1 VTHHNAIALPSTPV
15 PVHVVEEGAGPV
27 VVLLH
32 GQPGSAASWAPVL
45 VELRDHARL
54 IALDRPGYRAT
65 GGPALGFA
73 ANAAVVVEV
82 LDALD
87 VESAVVVGHSWGGGV
102 AIALAAARPERVAGL
117 VLVGSV
123 GSCSSVDAFD
133 RMLALH
139 VLGPVLT
146 YASFRILSRL
156 LPLPAARRHL
166 SALANL
172 DDAAV
177 AELVASADDWRSF
190 VVEQR
195 ALMQEVSDLDAV
207 LHLIEAPTSVIMGEK
222 DFMVPPR
229 VGRELA
235 ERIPR
240 AECTLVAGVGH
251 VIPVEAPRAV
261 AAAVLERIGG

>member
-1 VTHHNAIALPSTPV
+1 MPV
-15 PVHVVEEGAGPV
+15 PVHVVDEGGGPA

-45 VELRDHARL
+45 VQLRGHARL
-54 IALDRPGYRAT
+54 IVPDRPGYRAT
-65 GGPALGFA
+65 GEPALGFA
-73 ANAAVVVEV
+73 ANAAVVAEL

-133 RMLALH
+133 RMLALP

-146 YASFRILSRL
+146 YVSFRGLSRL
-156 LPLPAARRHL
+156 LPLPCARRHL
-166 SALANL
+166 SALGNL
-172 DDAAV
+172 DDAAL
-177 AELVASADDWRSF
+177 AELVASADDWRAF

-195 ALMQEVSDLDAV
+195 ALVREVPDLDAV
-207 LHLIEAPTSVIMGEK
+207 LHLIQAPTSVIMGEK

-240 AECTLVAGVGH
+240 AECTLVPGAGH
-251 VIPVEAPRAV
+251 VMPVEAPEAV
-261 AAAVLERIGG
+261 ATAVLERIGR